1 MESLGPDGQKIK
13 ALYPSLQMMADQGLI
28 DTTSTSTAT
37 TEYINQAF
45 VGQV

>member
-1 MESLGPDGQKIK
+1 MGPDGQKIK